1 MVENNSTNHK
11 LSRMELSRSPRV
23 ASSRADTQSL
33 RGVLRWRSVGL
44 TENIHQRN
52 DIWRPDQL
60 VTTRTRPDRQS
71 ETLGIVL
78 DSPGESPYVEIHSAS
93 LRSCALVVGVILI
106 LKAHS

>member
-1 MVENNSTNHK
+1 
-11 LSRMELSRSPRV
+11 MELSRSPRV

-33 RGVLRWRSVGL
+33 RVLRWRSAGL
-44 TENIHQRN
+44 TEDIHQRN

-78 DSPGESPYVEIHSAS
+78 ESLGELPYVETHSAS